1 MHLCLNFL
9 RIYNF
14 PEISQH
20 LIKKKKKKKKKR
32 KKERKKKK
40 KERKKKRKEKEGVAS
55 LCSGSLSC
63 IIQMQWYSDL
73 LGKE

>member
-1 MHLCLNFL
+1 VFDSLETLALHRTIASFT
-9 RIYNF
+9 
-14 PEISQH
+14 E
-20 LIKKKKKKKKKR
+20 KKKKKKKR

>member
-1 MHLCLNFL
+1 MVMKK
-9 RIYNF
+9 
-14 PEISQH
+14 P
-20 LIKKKKKKKKKR
+20 LIVKNIPSHKNKKTKKKKKKKKKR

>member
-1 MHLCLNFL
+1 VFDSLETLAFHPTIDNFK
-9 RIYNF
+9 
-14 PEISQH
+14 
-20 LIKKKKKKKKKR
+20 KKKKKKKKKR

>member
-1 MHLCLNFL
+1 VFDSLETLALHRTIASFT
-9 RIYNF
+9 
-14 PEISQH
+14 E
-20 LIKKKKKKKKKR
+20 KKKKKKKKR

>member
-1 MHLCLNFL
+1 M
-9 RIYNF
+9 
-14 PEISQH
+14 
-20 LIKKKKKKKKKR
+20 
-32 KKERKKKK
+32 K